1 MKKDENNIID
11 YDISFDK
18 RQKAASTTNNVIDPD
33 KYIEFVNFYN
43 EFISH
48 RPKKF
53 KPIKGEFV
61 L

>member
-1 MKKDENNIID
+1 MIIDENNIID

-18 RQKAASTTNNVIDPD
+18 RQKTVSSINKVIDPD
-33 KYIEFVNFYN
+33 KYIEFLSFYN
-43 EFISH
+43 EFINH

-61 L
+61 F